1 MRHFTNFGFFLLG
14 IVIAFYACTAFA
26 IEGPL
31 TGTKTAGVSGNIF
44 TTPPHPINTTYY
56 EVDKAYVKTSDSKAV
71 IVAREIPINIYDD
84 IAKKEI
90 RARVIEATKV
100 SKPAMITAAKTILK
114 RGARGP
120 AGLVAPYMADW
131 AIKQGW
137 RWMNDMQQYVKSGGA
152 DDIKSGDFS
161 RYDKYGY
168 RVNCSQGAQF
178 KTLSACLAATQS
190 LHGRA
195 KITIFQHTQPG
206 QFPAQ
211 IEYLYNID
219 GASLYGG
226 VMARIDLPSG
236 SSPSNPPGSSEV
248 PVQENDMTSS
258 VESMDLS
265 RAMED
270 ILKSQQPVEYSRES
284 LQFAETPTSEPVTK
298 KETTKNPDGSTTSK
312 ETTII
317 NNYKFEGD
325 RITRN
330 SNIKNTTTT
339 TKPDG
344 TTSTE
349 TSTTET
355 QGEKPEPPPQW
366 SDSEMPEV
374 KELYKQKYPDGIK
387 GIWLKKQGELSQTA
401 FIRSLQTLAP
411 SISGGTCPQFSID
424 TNNGWVSAGVLV
436 FPVPCWIFDF
446 LRAVTL
452 LTAAFVARM
461 IVFGG

>member
-14 IVIAFYACTAFA
+14 IVIAFYACIAFA

-31 TGTKTAGVSGNIF
+31 TGPKSAGVSANVF
-44 TTPPHPINTTYY
+44 TSPPHPINTTYY

-71 IVAREIPINIYDD
+71 TIAREIPINIYDD
-84 IAKKEI
+84 LAKKEI

-120 AGLVAPYMADW
+120 AGIVAPYVAEW
-131 AIKQGW
+131 AVKQGW
-137 RWMNDMQQYVKSGGA
+137 EWMNSSRQWLKSENA
-152 DDIKSGDFS
+152 E
-161 RYDKYGY
+161 
-168 RVNCSQGAQF
+168 N
-178 KTLSACLAATQS
+178 
-190 LHGRA
+190 
-195 KITIFQHTQPG
+195 TI
-206 QFPAQ
+206 
-211 IEYLYNID
+211 YKNI
-219 GASLYGG
+219 
-226 VMARIDLPSG
+226 
-236 SSPSNPPGSSEV
+236 SEV
-248 PVQENDMTSS
+248 PEHPGFSFSCSQVRASTLSDCYAGASKLLCGHAGGPLKFSNHKPPYVRFWCVSNPDPNSTSLELGNFVANPGIPNS
-258 VESMDLS
+258 SFPTQKSPATESDIDSAANSFELPRLAEDL
-265 RAMED
+265 
-270 ILKSQQPVEYSRES
+270 LKSQQPVEYSRES
-284 LQFAETPTSEPVTK
+284 LQFSETPRSEPVTK
-298 KETTKNPDGSTTSK
+298 KETTKNPDGSTTTK
-312 ETTII
+312 VTTTT
-317 NNYKFEGD
+317 NTYNFEGD
-325 RITRN
+325 IIAKN
-330 SNIKNTTTT
+330 SSTKTTTTT

-446 LRAVTL
+446 LRAVIL